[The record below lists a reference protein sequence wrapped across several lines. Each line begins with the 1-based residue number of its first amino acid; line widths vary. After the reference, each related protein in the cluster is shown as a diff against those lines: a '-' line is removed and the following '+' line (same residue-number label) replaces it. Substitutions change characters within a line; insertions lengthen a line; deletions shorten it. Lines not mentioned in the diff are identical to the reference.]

1 MSLTSLINNG
11 SNQEDPKTNL
21 LEYTAGTIAKHID
34 APAHY
39 IVGLALWALHTHVYS
54 TYSKT
59 PRLAILS
66 PVPNCGKS
74 TVLEILAA
82 MAWNPKRVIDPTE
95 AALFRL
101 ASNHTMLLDE
111 VDNMSISRGMK
122 SVLNEG
128 DRLGGS
134 VIRTGK
140 DGEVISYPVFAPL
153 ALAGIGRLPATLMT
167 RSVVIRLHRSDKA
180 MERFSAR
187 EQHFAPHFY
196 NWADQAV
203 LDPNPQMPPQL
214 VGRDADK
221 WRSLVAIGDSF
232 GRGEIARE
240 VALKFVY
247 ESVNPDVKELVLRDT
262 QRVFNR
268 AKVSKISV
276 KRMFEKLLEDKE
288 GEHEVDYDGQKI
300 TKRKVGDTL
309 RDFQIY
315 SRVER
320 PEKGEP
326 VRYWLKDD
334 FEEMWKR
341 YA

>member
-1 MSLTSLINNG
+1 MSPIKQVIT
-11 SNQEDPKTNL
+11 QEPSQNP
-21 LEYTAGTIAKHID
+21 LEFIIDIFAKHLD
-34 APAHY
+34 APRHY
-39 IVGLALWALHTHVYS
+39 LIGLSLWALHTHVYAK
-54 TYSKT
+54 YSKT

-82 MAWNPKRVIDPTE
+82 MVWNGKRVIDPTE

-153 ALAGIGRLPATLMT
+153 ALAGIGKLPATLMT
-167 RSVVIRLHRSDKA
+167 RSLVIRLHRSDKA
-180 MERFSAR
+180 MERFSSR
-187 EQHFAPHFY
+187 EQYYASQLH
-196 NWADQAV
+196 NWIEQAV
-203 LDPNPQMPPQL
+203 LSPEPQMPVQL
-214 VGRDADK
+214 GGRDADK
-221 WRSLVAIGDSF
+221 WRPLISIADSL
-232 GRGEIARE
+232 GRSAMARE
-240 VALKFVY
+240 AALKFLE
-247 ESVNPDVKELVLRDT
+247 ESINPDIKELVLRDT
-262 QRVFNR
+262 QRIFNR
-268 AKVSKISV
+268 AKVNKISV
-276 KRMFEKLLEDKE
+276 KRMHEKLLEDKE
-288 GEHEVDYDGQKI
+288 GEHEVDYEGQKI
-300 TKRKVGDTL
+300 TKRKIGDTL
-309 RDFQIY
+309 RDFQII

-320 PEKGEP
+320 LERGETI
-326 VRYWLKDD
+326 RYWLKDD